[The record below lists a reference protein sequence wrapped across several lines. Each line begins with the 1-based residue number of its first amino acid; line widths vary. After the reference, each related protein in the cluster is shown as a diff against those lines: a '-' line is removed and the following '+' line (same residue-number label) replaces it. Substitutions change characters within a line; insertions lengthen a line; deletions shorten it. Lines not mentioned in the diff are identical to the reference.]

1 MAGREL
7 AEVGVK
13 RTESMPTQIFV
24 NGRFLTQGVTGVQ
37 RHAREVVRE
46 LDQLLGEGGP
56 RADQSWTLLAPPGAR
71 KDLPL
76 SRIRQEIV
84 GKLRGHLWEQLELP
98 RRASSGILLTFAN
111 SGPIR
116 HPRQV
121 VTIHDAAVF
130 AVPEA
135 FSISFRQ
142 WYRFLLPRLARNAR
156 LILTV
161 SEFSAAELTRF
172 MGMEPAKV
180 RVIPPGSEHLR
191 HVTPDR
197 SILDRLSLVG
207 QKFVLAVGSQSP
219 HKNFTRFLEAVGP
232 IVRHGYRV
240 VIVGGANPRIFRGA
254 AEYPDTLTVTGYVT
268 DGELRALYESASC
281 FVFPSLYEGFGHPP
295 LEAMGLGCPVVAS
308 SAASIREV
316 CGDAAVY
323 CDPYRPDDIRRAILE
338 VLTSPGRCA
347 EMRRRGA
354 ARAAAF
360 TWKGTAKR
368 ILQIVDEIDAD
379 QPARYTTLA
388 SLTKDAAPAG
398 AEL

>member
-1 MAGREL
+1 
-7 AEVGVK
+7 
-13 RTESMPTQIFV
+13 MPTQIFV
-24 NGRFLTQGVTGVQ
+24 NGRFLTQGITGVQ
-37 RHAREVVRE
+37 RHAREIVRE
-46 LDQLLGEGGP
+46 LDQLLGEGGS
-56 RADQSWTLLAPPGAR
+56 RSDQSWTLLTPPGAR
-71 KDLPL
+71 EDLPL
-76 SRIRQEIV
+76 GQIRQEVV

-98 RRASSGILLTFAN
+98 RRASGGILLAFAN

-135 FSISFRQ
+135 FSIAFRQ

-156 LILTV
+156 LVLTV

-172 MGMEPAKV
+172 IGMEPAKV
-180 RVIPPGSEHLR
+180 RVIPPGNEHLR
-191 HVTPDR
+191 HATPDR

-219 HKNFTRFLEAVGP
+219 HKNFARFLEAVGP
-232 IVRHGYRV
+232 VVQQGYRV

-254 AEYPDTLTVTGYVT
+254 AENPETLTMAGYVT

-281 FVFPSLYEGFGHPP
+281 FVFPSIYEGFGHPP
-295 LEAMGLGCPVVAS
+295 LEAMSLGCPVVAS

-323 CDPYRPDDIRRAILE
+323 CDPYRPEDIRRAILE
-338 VLTSPGRCA
+338 VLASPDRCA

-354 ARAAAF
+354 ARVARF
-360 TWKGTAKR
+360 TWRGTAQQ
-368 ILQIVDEIDAD
+368 ILQIVDEVAVN
-379 QPARYTTLA
+379 QPAQHRALA
-388 SLTKDAAPAG
+388 SLTAQM
-398 AEL
+398 